1 MVRPLLVASLAL
13 GVFAG
18 CGAPGDTTSSAAN
31 EATTPSTARPP
42 GATDGADAE
51 PTVDPE
57 GGARPSPSRDLAAAA
72 RTTPA
77 ERAWV
82 ALRLPAQ
89 YDLVAAAARPAWVD
103 ESTCPEAGRTA
114 VVDRAHQWGWLC
126 GDGNVVRDFPITSAR
141 SQPDPGA
148 YDVYA
153 KDLQAS
159 STISGAYSEMTH
171 FVAFTHGKYQGARI
185 AFHSVPTYGDGSFVQ
200 PLDTVGSADLFG
212 ASAGCIRVLPD
223 DAVAIWDWLA
233 MGDTVTVVS

>member
-1 MVRPLLVASLAL
+1 MIRPLVVASLAL

-18 CGAPGDTTSSAAN
+18 CGAPDDTVPSNASGATAPTTSRPTDATHPDDAA
-31 EATTPSTARPP
+31 P
-42 GATDGADAE
+42 GADRT
-51 PTVDPE
+51 
-57 GGARPSPSRDLAAAA
+57 GGAAASPNG
-72 RTTPA
+72 
-77 ERAWV
+77 
-82 ALRLPAQ
+82 
-89 YDLVAAAARPAWVD
+89 DLVAAARTPPAQSAWTGVRLPTQYDAVSAVARPAWVD
-103 ESTCPEAGRTA
+103 ASTCPDTGRTA

-126 GDGNVVRDFPITSAR
+126 GDGRVTRDFPITSAR

-153 KDLQAS
+153 KDLRAS

-185 AFHSVPTYGDGSFVQ
+185 AFHSVPTYGDGSYVQ

-223 DAVAIWDWLA
+223 DAVAIWDWLG